1 MEGNITIYPM
11 QMNNIKLVKNL
22 DEGKKEENTPVEKR
36 VFLLD
41 EKGLSRSLSAKRGR
55 RALKKVS

>member
-1 MEGNITIYPM
+1 MEGKYNHLSM

-36 VFLLD
+36 VFL
-41 EKGLSRSLSAKRGR
+41 R
-55 RALKKVS
+55 